1 MEFLTAQSNWPFS
14 IALTIVTLLGLLEAL
29 GMLLGGMSSL
39 VDMHGPDWHAP
50 DLHGADFHAP
60 HLHGADL
67 HAPHEALHAAS
78 ADGDLNLD
86 HVHSEFHPA
95 AQVLSWLHV
104 GQLPTTILLLLF
116 LLSFGMSGLFLQWL
130 IMSRFGAPLP
140 AAIASVPA
148 GILAL
153 LGTRLS
159 GGILK
164 PLLPRDESEAV
175 SLDSFVGCDGQI
187 TIGTARPGKPAEA
200 RVKDKFGRTHYM
212 MVEPDGEDEFPA
224 GSHVLLLKRRG
235 EIYRVIDNTGAQID
249 DLV

>member
-1 MEFLTAQSNWPFS
+1 MEFLTAPNNWPFS
-14 IALTIVTLLGLLEAL
+14 IALAIVTLLGLLEAL
-29 GMLLGGMSSL
+29 GLLFGGATSFLGGDANL
-39 VDMHGPDWHAP
+39 DVDVGGDAIAVDGPDAP
-50 DLHGADFHAP
+50 DVHG
-60 HLHGADL
+60 GV
-67 HAPHEALHAAS
+67 
-78 ADGDLNLD
+78 GVNLL
-86 HVHSEFHPA
+86 E
-95 AQVLSWLHV
+95 WLHV
-104 GQLPTTILLLLF
+104 GEIPTTILLLLF

-130 IMSRFGAPLP
+130 IVSSFGAPMP

-153 LGTRLS
+153 LGTRLT
-159 GGILK
+159 GGLLK

-200 RVKDKFGRTHYM
+200 RVKDKFGHSHYL
-212 MVEPDGEDEFPA
+212 MVEPDGEEEFPA

-235 EIYRVIDNTGAQID
+235 DIYRVVDNTGAQVD